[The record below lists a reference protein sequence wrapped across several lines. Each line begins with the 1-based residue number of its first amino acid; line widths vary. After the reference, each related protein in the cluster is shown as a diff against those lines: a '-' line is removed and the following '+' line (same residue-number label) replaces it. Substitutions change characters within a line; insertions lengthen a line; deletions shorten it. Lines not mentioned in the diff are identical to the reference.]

1 MAKMTNN
8 EIKNAARLLAQK
20 LFVDG
25 NQTATMNLDELAEAV
40 TQFDGSFEEVPTLMA
55 DQKKTVLEN
64 ITSKLPEA
72 FTGKTGDRSAIL
84 GAWAKI
90 KFGT

>member
-1 MAKMTNN
+1 MAKMNDI
-8 EIKNAARLLAQK
+8 EIKDAARLLAQK

-40 TQFDGSFEEVPTLMA
+40 TQFDGSFETAPTLMA

-64 ITSKLPEA
+64 INEKLPPA
-72 FTGKTGDRSAIL
+72 FTGKTGSRSELLAS
-84 GAWAKI
+84 WAAI